1 MNTPPVGHLDPAFL
15 ALMDEIQS
23 LLRYVWQTENPLT
36 IAVSGTG
43 TAAME
48 ADRQCH

>member
-1 MNTPPVGHLDPAFL
+1 MNTFL
-15 ALMDEIQS
+15 TLMDEIQS

-48 ADRQCH
+48 VWIAFCRMK